1 MKTSQQAIV
10 KATWIGIIVNIFL
23 AIIKAIGGILSG
35 SRALIADALHSASD
49 IVGSV
54 VVLFAVKIANKP
66 PDKEH
71 PYGHGKAENVASI
84 IVALL
89 LIFVG
94 FEISLSSTK
103 IFFGENPPAPGTIAL
118 VILIISIIIKEILF
132 QYKYWL
138 GKKYNSSALIS
149 EAWHHRSDSLSSLAA
164 LVGVGLAIIGEKY
177 KIDLLLY
184 GDAIA
189 GIIVSIIVI
198 KVGYE
203 LARDSS
209 NVILEQVLSDQEI
222 EKYIDTVLDIDGVK
236 EIDEL
241 LARTHGQYVI
251 IDIKLSV
258 DASITVL
265 EGHDIAVF
273 VKNALMETYPEVE
286 DVLVHINPYKR

>member
-1 MKTSQQAIV
+1 
-10 KATWIGIIVNIFL
+10 L
-23 AIIKAIGGILSG
+23 LLSAVFTL
-35 SRALIADALHSASD
+35 SLHDALPM
-49 IVGSV
+49 
-54 VVLFAVKIANKP
+54 F
-66 PDKEH
+66 
-71 PYGHGKAENVASI
+71 
-84 IVALL
+84 
-89 LIFVG
+89 
-94 FEISLSSTK
+94 
-103 IFFGENPPAPGTIAL
+103 
-118 VILIISIIIKEILF
+118 
-132 QYKYWL
+132 
-138 GKKYNSSALIS
+138 
-149 EAWHHRSDSLSSLAA
+149 
-164 LVGVGLAIIGEKY
+164 GEKY